1 MSLKLHPSYVTDIQ
15 SMGIGG
21 DSLSDLWIKS
31 SVPMYSDSECLLSVD
46 NPCSMEVINIA
57 DLRFKERP
65 TITIID
71 KDGNEL
77 YVDEAMAIDE
87 TFGISTKTTDDIYL
101 PKTGGVVTGGISM
114 LGSPVGFTFPNGQW
128 NNIGDD
134 TRFGDINVANTFGVQ
149 STSNNSVGYVRF
161 GNTTSG
167 ATIGTDGTNF
177 TVSRNTVISG
187 TLSTTDA
194 ITEAGTL
201 LSNKY
206 VQKGADLDMGT
217 W

>member
-1 MSLKLHPSYVTDIQ
+1 
-15 SMGIGG
+15 
-21 DSLSDLWIKS
+21 
-31 SVPMYSDSECLLSVD
+31 
-46 NPCSMEVINIA
+46 MEVINIA
-57 DLRFKERP
+57 DIRFKERP

-101 PKTGGVVTGGISM
+101 PKAGGVVTGGITM
-114 LGSPVGFTFPNGQW
+114 LGSPVGFTFPNCQW

-134 TRFGDINVANTFGVQ
+134 TRFGDINVANTAGFQ
-149 STSNNSVGYVRF
+149 STSNANIGYLRF
-161 GNTTSG
+161 GSTTSG
-167 ATIGTDGTNF
+167 STIGTDGTKF
-177 TVSRNTVISG
+177 TIS
-187 TLSTTDA
+187 TATSAQAISATA
-194 ITEAGTL
+194 ITEGGVA

-206 VQKGADLDMGT
+206 VLVGADLDMGT